1 MKLIKTKFKG
11 LFLCKKETYIDNRG
25 YFREIFVEKI
35 IKKKFL
41 FDVMSCSKK
50 NVLRGLHFQTIN
62 PQGKYISV
70 LRGKVLD
77 VVVDLRKKS
86 KTFGKH
92 YSIILSEKRNISMFI
107 PEGFAHGFCTLENNT
122 IMLYKCTNYRDKK
135 NENGLIWND
144 KDLNIK
150 WPIKNPII
158 SKKDKNAQSFKYIV
172 SNNKT
177 Y

>member
-11 LFLCKKETYIDNRG
+11 LFLCKKETNVDNRG
-25 YFREIFVEKI
+25 YFRELFAEKI

-41 FDVMSCSKK
+41 FDVISYSKK
-50 NVLRGLHFQTIN
+50 GVLRGLHFQTVN

-70 LRGKVLD
+70 LRGKVFD

-86 KTFGKH
+86 KTFGKY
-92 YSIILSEKRNISMFI
+92 YSAILSEKSNISMFI

-122 IMLYKCTNYRDKK
+122 IMLYKCTNYRNEKT
-135 NENGLIWND
+135 ENGLLWND
-144 KDLNIK
+144 KDLKIK
-150 WPIKNPII
+150 WPVKNPII

-172 SNNKT
+172 NNNKT